1 MVQVQVWSNAVMTR
15 KVHWWRRLE
24 SIRER
29 KLAGLIEHN
38 FSRLV
43 TQIFPNLERCAS
55 PLLKHAQQFG
65 QWKKKKPVALRPVLT
80 FDSSRKKNQEQQRI
94 SKKQKRRKSLD
105 LLAVHTLLQK
115 ALANVDHYC
124 LSKLVTQS
132 IWADDNGIEWKKSD
146 EASDQLG
153 HDQAWL
159 IDRPSMG

>member
-1 MVQVQVWSNAVMTR
+1 MEEEKARCIAS
-15 KVHWWRRLE
+15 
-24 SIRER
+24 SIDIWQQQKEVSISVGVA
-29 KLAGLIEHN
+29 AGATDGCC
-38 FSRLV
+38 R
-43 TQIFPNLERCAS
+43 
-55 PLLKHAQQFG
+55 
-65 QWKKKKPVALRPVLT
+65 
-80 FDSSRKKNQEQQRI
+80 NQEQQRI

-159 IDRPSMG
+159 IDRPSMVSVCFPAPLNIDHSEDRRMNTRLFVISLDIRLSVSFGSQP